1 MAKYSFNDMGG
12 IDIDFNGVKP
22 SYEIRNKMKAVKYR
36 WNPNKMIWWAYK
48 NDDTVAV
55 AKEICGYSAPI
66 ALDNLSVQTAGAAVI
81 PKKCDQVTNKIY
93 RTASGRVISFY
104 GINAG
109 AAIYSI
115 DEKIT
120 LNEFFEIMLKFW
132 VKESA
137 YPSAQKA
144 PQFNLA
150 NDPTYGQCAVTA
162 MLVNKFFGG
171 DIRKIR
177 VSGGGTHYF
186 NLINGQVFDLT
197 RDQFDLYNIPVDYS
211 TGINVPLQYC
221 GKNANTKARYDILE
235 ANLIKNKEVYCNE

>member
-12 IDIDFNGVKP
+12 IEIDFNGIKP

-55 AKEICGYSAPI
+55 AKEICGYSATI
-66 ALDNLSVQTAGAAVI
+66 APDNLAVQTTGAAVI
-81 PKKCDQVTNKIY
+81 PDKCHQATNKIY

-115 DEKIT
+115 EENYKIT
-120 LNEFFEIMLKFW
+120 LNEIFEIMLKSW

-137 YPSAQKA
+137 YPSTQKD

-171 DIRKIR
+171 EIRKIR

-186 NLINGQVFDLT
+186 NVINGQVFDLT

-221 GKNANTKARYDILE
+221 GKNANTRDRYNILKK
-235 ANLIKNKEVYCNE
+235 NVLKTLIL